1 MFNYYNPCSMCMPV
15 PIYLKGPYPMMPMGY
30 GCDHVSETKENDDDL
45 KCLYPRIYFKVY
57 PLVKRHCD
65 MMEREKD
72 KDYCPCEKEI
82 ADACKEIYKRI
93 KHELDDDDDDDY
105 TRQRRYRRRHAINDL
120 IRIILISE
128 LLVDEEEGEGEDI
141 LIIILIMVMTIIIM
155 LLIMTTI
162 IMISMMT
169 MMTNIFTNYPFKKQ

>member
-15 PIYLKGPYPMMPMGY
+15 PIYLKDPYPMMPMGY

-65 MMEREKD
+65 MMEREKG

-93 KHELDDDDDDDY
+93 KHELDDDDDDY

-128 LLVDEEEGEGEDI
+128 LFGRRRRRRRRRHSDH
-141 LIIILIMVMTIIIM
+141 
-155 LLIMTTI
+155 
-162 IMISMMT
+162 
-169 MMTNIFTNYPFKKQ
+169 NPNYGYDYNYYAFDDDDDYYDFDDDDND

>member
-128 LLVDEEEGEGEDI
+128 LFGRRRRRRRRRHSDH
-141 LIIILIMVMTIIIM
+141 
-155 LLIMTTI
+155 
-162 IMISMMT
+162 
-169 MMTNIFTNYPFKKQ
+169 NPNYGYDYNYYAFDNDDDYYDFDDDDDD

>member
-1 MFNYYNPCSMCMPV
+1 MFNYYNTCSMCMPV

-65 MMEREKD
+65 MMEREKG

-93 KHELDDDDDDDY
+93 KHELDDDDDDDDY

-128 LLVDEEEGEGEDI
+128 LFGRRRRRRRRRRRHSDH
-141 LIIILIMVMTIIIM
+141 
-155 LLIMTTI
+155 
-162 IMISMMT
+162 
-169 MMTNIFTNYPFKKQ
+169 NPNYGYDYNYYAFDNDDDYYDFDDDDND